1 MTNSHLGMPPRT
13 RAVSDI
19 EKEQRRA
26 AILHAAEAL
35 VASQGRVIASVA
47 EVAQHAGIAKGT
59 VYLYFR
65 TREEIFLA
73 LHGRWMG
80 RMFDR
85 FDALFDGRRLDGAV
99 IGREMAAAMCAEP
112 QGLMLA
118 AVCHSVMETH
128 IEMEPAREF
137 RVGLAA
143 RLGSSGRLL
152 EKSFP
157 RLKRGSGARV
167 LVRAYALTLGLR
179 QVMDTS
185 SRWRDL
191 DQLPGLEVFRGE
203 YSRELEAA
211 LVAYWRGAV
220 DAAATARRAA

>member
-1 MTNSHLGMPPRT
+1 MAIRT
-13 RAVSDI
+13 RAVSDTD
-19 EKEQRRA
+19 KEQRRA
-26 AILHAAEAL
+26 DILRAAESL
-35 VASQGRVIASVA
+35 VATQGRVVASVS

-99 IGREMAAAMCAEP
+99 LGREMAAAMCSEP

-128 IEMEPAREF
+128 IEMEPARDF
-137 RVGLAA
+137 RLGLAA
-143 RLGSSGRLL
+143 RLKGSGRLL
-152 EKSFP
+152 EKTFP
-157 RLKRGSGARV
+157 RLKRGTGARI

-203 YSRELEAA
+203 YSRELDAA
-211 LVAYWRGAV
+211 LVAYWSGAV
-220 DAAATARRAA
+220 GVAGAARRAA